1 MIEGQYNQLGGV
13 FINGRALP
21 TEIRQQIVEM
31 SQRGIKPCVISRTLK
46 VSHGCVSKIL
56 NRFSKTGSIAPGADT
71 KRAAAKISTDQSAS
85 GKRQSRSKYT
95 NEQMNVLEH
104 YFLETQYPDV
114 YLREQ
119 IAREI
124 GMKES
129 KIQIWFSNRRA
140 RERKGQGKGRPT
152 VHGRTQTSA
161 APPIP
166 TIPQMPQNYIAAQM
180 YNYQNAQPTQY
191 QPAYDYPVVPSQQ
204 AMPIPEINVAQEFQ
218 PEIQPEVKPEVSQSP
233 ISNAQ
238 YSPDQ
243 LSWPSPT
250 SNETPTETSPIQLSP
265 TQMSPTQMLPTDMSP
280 TQMSPTEMS
289 PSADFLQPDLESKLN
304 QLDYNS
310 TYGQIPSV
318 QPGVEYP
325 EYPGQQ
331 NVHVVP
337 NNDYLEQYNAQ
348 FYTPYYMNHN
358 LTSH

>member
-1 MIEGQYNQLGGV
+1 M
-13 FINGRALP
+13 
-21 TEIRQQIVEM
+21 
-31 SQRGIKPCVISRTLK
+31 
-46 VSHGCVSKIL
+46 
-56 NRFSKTGSIAPGADT
+56 
-71 KRAAAKISTDQSAS
+71 
-85 GKRQSRSKYT
+85 
-95 NEQMNVLEH
+95 
-104 YFLETQYPDV
+104 ETQYPDI

-140 RERKGQGKGRPT
+140 RERKGQGKGRT

-180 YNYQNAQPTQY
+180 YNYQNAQTTQY
-191 QPAYDYPVVPSQQ
+191 QPTYDYPVVPSQQ
-204 AMPIPEINVAQEFQ
+204 SMPMPEINVAQEFQ
-218 PEIQPEVKPEVSQSP
+218 PEVQPEVKPEVSQSP
-233 ISNAQ
+233 ISNIQ

-250 SNETPTETSPIQLSP
+250 SNETPTEASPIQLSP
-265 TQMSPTQMLPTDMSP
+265 TQILPTD
-280 TQMSPTEMS
+280 MSPTEMS
-289 PSADFLQPDLESKLN
+289 PSAVFIQPELESKLD
-304 QLDYNS
+304 QLDY
-310 TYGQIPSV
+310 TTAYGQLPSV
-318 QPGVEYP
+318 KSAVEYS

-358 LTSH
+358 LTSHQTAL